1 MQAKIAFSSVISV
14 KTGINYPYLEPGNE
28 FWNRVRVPGSCYKS
42 LTLLSFTVRY
52 FFSSDNSSKLFTFR
66 SFVQSQRRIFC

>member
-14 KTGINYPYLEPGNE
+14 KTGINYPDLEPGNE

-42 LTLLSFTVRY
+42 LPVNDPLQDRHKFRVRFQVRTLIIAIY
-52 FFSSDNSSKLFTFR
+52 
-66 SFVQSQRRIFC
+66 